1 MSDGPGLLVP
11 NPWEELRRFTPA
23 RIALG
28 RAGPALPTGEV
39 LRLALAHARARDA
52 VHRPLD
58 VEGLDAGLRA
68 AGHATVRVRSAA
80 RDRAEYLA
88 RPDLGRRLDE
98 ASAARLE
105 AHAGPAP
112 DLAVVVADGLSALAV
127 ERHALPFLEAL
138 RARSLARWGGPVAI
152 AVQGRVALGD
162 EIGERLGAGLVAIL
176 IGERPGLS
184 SPDSLGAYL
193 TFAPRAGRT
202 DAERNCLSNVRP
214 EGLGYAE
221 AARRLDWLAG
231 EALRRRLTGVAL
243 KDESGTP
250 GLGGP
255 PPGGVLA

>member
-1 MSDGPGLLVP
+1 MSDGRRLLVP
-11 NPWEELRRFTPA
+11 DPWEALRRYTPA

-52 VHRPLD
+52 VHRALD

-68 AGHATVRVRSAA
+68 AGCATLRVRSAA
-80 RDRAEYLA
+80 RDRIEYLA

-98 ASAARLE
+98 ESAARLE
-105 AHAGPAP
+105 AIGGPP
-112 DLAVVVADGLSALAV
+112 PEVAVVVADGLSALAV
-127 ERHALPFLEAL
+127 ERHALPVLAAL
-138 RARSLARWGGPVAI
+138 RARSPARWGGPVAI

-162 EIGERLGAGLVAIL
+162 EIGERLGAGLVVIL

-184 SPDSLGAYL
+184 SPDGLGAYL
-193 TFAPRAGRT
+193 TFAPRVGRT

-231 EALRRRLTGVAL
+231 EALRRGLTGVAL
-243 KDESGTP
+243 QDESGAP

-255 PPGGVLA
+255 PAGGALR